1 MKIKL
6 EFEDEKEAK
15 IYLNGKKYFSCLW
28 EFQEYLHKLDSGK
41 EEINKEIDKIEE
53 VFYSILE
60 ASNVNLFE
68 IE

>member
-41 EEINKEIDKIEE
+41 EEIDKIEE

-60 ASNVNLFE
+60 ENNINLFE